1 MMFQQSSFCSN
12 PLSQT
17 TFFFG
22 HPLLHHHQQLSLH
35 SPRRAKPSTFRVSSL
50 GAGFF
55 DNIAQIG
62 NNKVLVAASTSMAIG
77 QLSKPFASV
86 FLYGKEFDVKS
97 LIQAGGFPSS
107 HSSATVAAATILGL
121 ERGFSDPI
129 FGLSVVYAGL
139 TMYDAQGVRREVGIH
154 ARTLNKLLLKMH
166 VNSSLSKDREGLI
179 NSQPGLSK
187 PPKVEGI
194 EKSILSKEVPQQGN
208 ARLLV
213 SSGSKIRQTDTELL
227 SSGLSADAEE
237 ISKLVADGL
246 LPLKEAVGHTEVEV
260 IAGALLGV
268 LVGLGVYNFI

>member
-1 MMFQQSSFCSN
+1 
-12 PLSQT
+12 
-17 TFFFG
+17 
-22 HPLLHHHQQLSLH
+22 
-35 SPRRAKPSTFRVSSL
+35 
-50 GAGFF
+50 
-55 DNIAQIG
+55 
-62 NNKVLVAASTSMAIG
+62 
-77 QLSKPFASV
+77 
-86 FLYGKEFDVKS
+86 
-97 LIQAGGFPSS
+97 
-107 HSSATVAAATILGL
+107 
-121 ERGFSDPI
+121 
-129 FGLSVVYAGL
+129 
-139 TMYDAQGVRREVGIH
+139 
-154 ARTLNKLLLKMH
+154 MH